1 MQELDDNAL
10 LREYAERGSEE
21 AFSSL
26 VARHINKVYSAAL
39 RNTGKPHQAEEITQ
53 AVFVI
58 LAKKA
63 RSLDRRVILSGWL
76 YQTARLAAVTF
87 IRGEIRRVHREQE
100 AHMQTLSNEKEP
112 DVWKQIA
119 PLLDEAMGEL
129 NEADRYAVV
138 LRYFDGKSMKEVG
151 GALGASEDAAK
162 KRVNRAVEKLEKF
175 FLKRGI
181 DSTAATLAEVISA
194 HSVQAAP
201 AALAKS
207 VAALSLAK
215 GVAASGS
222 TLTLIRGVL
231 KTMAWA
237 KMKSAVI
244 VTAGVLLAAGG
255 GTVVYEALQPSRAD
269 SNHSETPPFAMGGP
283 VDMRIKWE
291 VGKKYSLRMEAN
303 QQAETKMPNQPQ
315 PVKSGFDATENFD
328 ISAVSK
334 LDNGG
339 RQLELEF
346 GNVTMNVRSGGR
358 SLLSL
363 DSAQGSPRTQNP
375 AAAIV
380 GARLEYVTDPSGEVE
395 RFEGKDQLMKCIAG
409 DAKSRAESIFSQ
421 LFTEDQ
427 LKALVSFG
435 DMMPNRVVNVG
446 EKWSR
451 KKDIVTSI
459 GTVTIDMK
467 FTFKDWERHDD
478 YNCAHIEETA
488 RLTSKSVS
496 TQQGAAIEIEKSKI
510 FADIWF
516 DPVLG
521 MVVDA
526 VSHRTQ
532 TLKVTTQAQTVMPEQ
547 TQTTRM
553 MLLDVK

>member
-1 MQELDDNAL
+1 M

-39 RNTGKPHQAEEITQ
+39 RHTGKPHQAEEITQ

-87 IRGEIRRVHREQE
+87 IRGEIRRAHREQE
-100 AHMQTLSNEKEP
+100 AHMQTLANEKEP
-112 DVWKQIA
+112 DVWTQIA

-129 NEADRYAVV
+129 NEADRHAVV

-151 GALGASEDAAK
+151 GALGATEDAAK

-181 DSTAATLAEVISA
+181 DSTAATLTEVISA

-207 VAALSLAK
+207 VAAVSLAK

-222 TLTLIRGVL
+222 TLTLIRGAL

-237 KMKSAVI
+237 KVKSAVV

-255 GTVVYEALQPSRAD
+255 GTAVYEALQPSRAD
-269 SNHSETPPFAMGGP
+269 ADHSETPPTAMGGP
-283 VDMRIKWE
+283 ADMRINWM
-291 VGKKYSLRMEAN
+291 VGKKYSLRMEVN
-303 QQAETKMPNQPQ
+303 QQTETKMPSQPQ
-315 PVKSGFDATENFD
+315 PAKSGLDATENFD

-339 RQLELEF
+339 CQLELEF
-346 GNVTMNVRSGGR
+346 GNVTMNVQSGGQT
-358 SLLSL
+358 LLNL
-363 DSAQGSPRTQNP
+363 DSAQSSPGTQNP

-380 GARLEYVTDPSGEVE
+380 GVRLEYFTDPAGKVE
-395 RFEGKDQLMKCIAG
+395 RVEGRDQLMKRIAG
-409 DAKSRAESIFSQ
+409 DAKSRTESIFSQ

-427 LKALVSFG
+427 LKMTASFG
-435 DMMPNRVVNVG
+435 DMMPNRLVNVG
-446 EKWSR
+446 ESWS
-451 KKDIVTSI
+451 KKEDIATSI
-459 GTVTIDMK
+459 GTVTIEMK
-467 FTFKDWERHDD
+467 FTFKDCERHDD
-478 YNCAHIEETA
+478 YNCAHIEETG

-496 TQQGAAIEIEKSKI
+496 TQAGAAIEIEKSKI

-516 DPVLG
+516 APALG
-521 MVVDA
+521 MVVD
-526 VSHRTQ
+526 VVNHQSK
-532 TLKVTTQAQTVMPEQ
+532 TLKVTTQAQTVEPEQ
-547 TQTTRM
+547 TQTTRL